1 MCAGSKLCNAATGV
15 AYTHHFAALISAGN
29 TMEVAGNTPI
39 FSSSSSASTKIVL
52 KSPELPQGLVT
63 LDSTSELADHIIQ
76 IHHLVNS
83 LSQLPIR
90 HMDWTMTS
98 ILDYQLQ

>member
-1 MCAGSKLCNAATGV
+1 MCAGLKLCNAATGV
-15 AYTHHFAALISAGN
+15 AYTCHFAAPISVGN
-29 TMEVAGNTPI
+29 TMEVARNTPI
-39 FSSSSSASTKIVL
+39 FSSSSSASTNIVL

-76 IHHLVNS
+76 IHLVNS

-90 HMDWTMTS
+90 HMDWAMIS
-98 ILDYQLQ
+98 ILDYQ